1 MCEFCF
7 ELKDIRLT
15 FYVCKKCE
23 KEFYNKER
31 LVDNE

>member
-7 ELKDIRLT
+7 ELKDIKLT

-23 KEFYNKER
+23 EKFFDEENVGK
-31 LVDNE
+31 

>member
-7 ELKDIRLT
+7 ELKDITLT

-23 KEFYNKER
+23 EKFYEEEVSNG
-31 LVDNE
+31 N